1 MMESRSWSHK
11 VSLLLCVHKMEYITS
26 KNRSRQPM
34 FLGITGTLILLS
46 TIAVSLRLYCRI
58 RYIGLVGVDDHFMLI
73 ALLIAIAL
81 VIMNGIHVSWGTG
94 QHGADLDMA
103 IILVPTLK
111 HWYAYQLVYPLAL
124 FSVKASILALY
135 HRIFPQKQFRWMIY
149 FVAGFV
155 TIYTVVVFF
164 VNAFECRTYP
174 SRAWSPSFPA
184 GCNNLPAL
192 YFSTAS
198 INILTDVAILV
209 MPLRA
214 FQQLHMQ
221 RRKKFALM
229 GIFMIGGV
237 AVLASI
243 IRLYALWVYT
253 TTKDVA
259 YDAIFILLLSQI
271 EVNIAIISASAPALR
286 PLIDKTFKSQSQSPT
301 HTGSDPQGTTHAFG
315 TETRDIELQ
324 ERIER
329 ARVRKVEAWRDK
341 ERGRGRVR
349 DKSRRKKESGLEGEM
364 GIEMVDMGGDGERRG
379 SKGQTR
385 RPSLVDC
392 HTG

>member
-1 MMESRSWSHK
+1 MK
-11 VSLLLCVHKMEYITS
+11 YITS
-26 KNRSRQPM
+26 KNNSRQPM

-46 TIAVSLRLYCRI
+46 TIAVSLRLYCRVH
-58 RYIGLVGVDDHFMLI
+58 YIGLVGIDDHFMLL

-94 QHGADLDMA
+94 QHGANLDMA

-155 TIYTVVVFF
+155 SIYTVVVFF

-221 RRKKFALM
+221 RRKRLALM

-286 PLIDKTFKSQSQSPT
+286 PLIDKTFKSHSQSPT
-301 HTGSDPQGTTHAFG
+301 QTVSDPNPQSTTHTFG
-315 TETRDIELQ
+315 PENRDGGWQ
-324 ERIER
+324 ERRE
-329 ARVRKVEAWRDK
+329 RVRAAKVEGWRQK
-341 ERGRGRVR
+341 ERRRGRGR
-349 DKSRRKKESGLEGEM
+349 DRKNRKLDEEQGL
-364 GIEMVDMGGDGERRG
+364 GIEMVDMSGAGERRG
-379 SKGQTR
+379 SKVQTR